1 MPDNEA
7 ERPTTAPPEP
17 AAADEAPATGDTP
30 SDPTTAG
37 APEATARS
45 HRQRSHRSART
56 RLVRRRSARRMQ
68 NSEATTPAQPRLTR
82 RRQHSEASSTGPGPR
97 RRTRSQRL
105 ANGTSATQRSANRTS
120 TTARKPASGSSKRQC
135 QTGASDGP
143 AAARRPSC
151 NRRLHTAAV
160 ARPRVSRTARAIER
174 WAKTHR
180 PSSRLPPAWGDRSN
194 CRQDV
199 GRHSE
204 LPGPTVMRWP
214 AAQPIERWERV
225 RAVPST
231 RLQARL
237 QELPSTV
244 PWVAHRYRFTARSHR
259 CTRAT
264 PPRTAASPRDRR
276 RGPHAVAV
284 CAALPSGPAPVAPTR
299 PHAATTR
306 LHVARSLPR
315 HGAVISATP
324 PVIPAHAVIQ
334 ALGSE

>member
-7 ERPTTAPPEP
+7 ERPTTAPPNPPLPTRHPLPEIRRVIRPPPAPRKHRYGPNASAPTDQPAQGWCGDARP
-17 AAADEAPATGDTP
+17 AACRRATRPPRRSRARPDAASIARPPQPGRGRDAARAASGLSTERTERNAPAT
-30 SDPTTAG
+30 A
-37 APEATARS
+37 
-45 HRQRSHRSART
+45 
-56 RLVRRRSARRMQ
+56 L
-68 NSEATTPAQPRLTR
+68 
-82 RRQHSEASSTGPGPR
+82 RRQHASR
-97 RRTRSQRL
+97 RR
-105 ANGTSATQRSANRTS
+105 AATAV
-120 TTARKPASGSSKRQC
+120 

-151 NRRLHTAAV
+151 NRRLTRAV

-180 PSSRLPPAWGDRSN
+180 PSSRLPPAWGNRSN

-199 GRHSE
+199 GHHSA

-237 QELPSTV
+237 QELPSTG
-244 PWVAHRYRFTARSHR
+244 PWVAHRYRFTFTARSHR

-299 PHAATTR
+299 PHTATTR